1 MGDKLYVWGFSWLSL
16 ERDMGLI
23 YAPVNISFTKLQ
35 FGGEHRGPL
44 VPNIRG
50 QDPIFIIL
58 WVLLA
63 VAHIGMYRKFE

>member
-1 MGDKLYVWGFSWLSL
+1 MGDKLSVWACSWLSL

-23 YAPVNISFTKLQ
+23 YAPVNSSFTKLQ

-50 QDPIFIIL
+50 QDPTFIHFMGIIGCSSFRD
-58 WVLLA
+58 VL
-63 VAHIGMYRKFE
+63 GF